1 MLRQVFDWMTNM
13 TAVCENKDKC
23 LECFDIPPPMCIN
36 SSYEQNV
43 KGKKYNQAL
52 QVLRNML
59 LSLPPKKL
67 HGDALI

>member
-23 LECFDIPPPMCIN
+23 LECFDIPPPYVH
-36 SSYEQNV
+36 YEQNV

-52 QVLRNML
+52 QVLGNML

-67 HGDALI
+67 HGEALI